1 MACCINY
8 GVHFKL
14 SLFAKGEF
22 FWILGNYDVELIVMD
37 TRFNVTNILF
47 ITWFS
52 SAFEEKKK
60 QTKNA
65 GELL

>member
-22 FWILGNYDVELIVMD
+22 FWILGDYDVELIVMD
-37 TRFNVTNILF
+37 TRFNVTNIFLYG
-47 ITWFS
+47 S
-52 SAFEEKKK
+52 
-60 QTKNA
+60 
-65 GELL
+65 